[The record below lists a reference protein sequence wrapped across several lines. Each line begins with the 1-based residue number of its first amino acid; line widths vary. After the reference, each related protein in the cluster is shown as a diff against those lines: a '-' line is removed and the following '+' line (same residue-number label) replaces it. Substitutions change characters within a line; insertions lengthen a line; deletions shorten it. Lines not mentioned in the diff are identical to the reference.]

1 MLISRIYD
9 NVTFRASFN
18 DKYNISH
25 VFSGI
30 EGTTVRRNDH
40 VDYRSSTLYAKDND
54 TLPKSIALST
64 SSDEDPPLV
73 INGHFIGGGHGE
85 PCTIDIY
92 SPNHKKT
99 LKDVGAVYKDEDGT
113 SFTIIRG

>member
-9 NVTFRASFN
+9 NVTFRANFN

-30 EGTTVRRNDH
+30 EGTTFRRNDH
-40 VDYRSSTLYAKDND
+40 VDYRSSTLYAKEKE
-54 TLPKSIALST
+54 TLPQSIALST

-85 PCTIDIY
+85 PCLVIFMPRL
-92 SPNHKKT
+92 SPGILT
-99 LKDVGAVYKDEDGT
+99 LYMRLCSK
-113 SFTIIRG
+113 SLFSLI